1 MRGSTPARGADK
13 AGVFLAGEFP
23 FLAPEQRPLDA
34 QGLHA
39 AVCAAGKGQ
48 VAVDPRQHGVDAG
61 GLVSLGQTFLV
72 ADGQL
77 FGGLTPV
84 QPAQEGSGVAQVF
97 FYRGGAFLV
106 FSQVLF
112 KGLQLVHENI
122 LRIVFCSLSMRVLYD
137 TESVS
142 PIKEAQLQN
151 ERVSASGA
159 GV

>member
-1 MRGSTPARGADK
+1 M
-13 AGVFLAGEFP
+13 
-23 FLAPEQRPLDA
+23 
-34 QGLHA
+34 
-39 AVCAAGKGQ
+39 AGKGQ

-61 GLVSLGQTFLV
+61 GLVSLGQSFLV

-77 FGGLTPV
+77 LGGLAPV
-84 QPAQEGSGVAQVF
+84 QPAQESTGVAQIL

-106 FSQVLF
+106 FAQALF
-112 KGLQLVHENI
+112 KGLQLVHEII